1 MYVHLIN
8 LTFEFTSLRV
18 IELPISNLCFLF
30 QYKPSIKWGVA
41 ANIDVLLPF
50 LTDIGFTYQGLSANL
65 LTM

>member
-8 LTFEFTSLRV
+8 LAFEFTGLRV

-41 ANIDVLLPF
+41 ANTNVLLPF
-50 LTDIGFTYQGLSANL
+50 FTGFTYQGLSANL

>member
-8 LTFEFTSLRV
+8 LAFEFTGLRV

-30 QYKPSIKWGVA
+30 QYKPSIRWGVV

>member
-8 LTFEFTSLRV
+8 LPFEFTSLRV
-18 IELPISNLCFLF
+18 IELTISNLCFLF

-41 ANIDVLLPF
+41 TNTDVLLPF
-50 LTDIGFTYQGLSANL
+50 LIDTWFTYQGLSANL